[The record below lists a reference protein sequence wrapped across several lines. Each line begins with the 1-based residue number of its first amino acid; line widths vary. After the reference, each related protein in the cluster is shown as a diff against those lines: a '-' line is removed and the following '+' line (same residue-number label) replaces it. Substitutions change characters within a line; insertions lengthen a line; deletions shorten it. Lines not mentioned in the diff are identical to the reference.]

1 MVRFKTRI
9 PVTLIGGFLGAGK
22 TTLVNHLLSSGY
34 QRFGV
39 IVNEFG
45 QIGVDGALIENID
58 TDGIAQLSNGC
69 LCCVG
74 KDDLLEALFRLA
86 RHATPPDYLL
96 IELSGVADP
105 VPVAQTLLDPFA
117 RAKFALDGLIGV
129 ADALNLQRTLQ
140 ESPEGAVQLAY
151 ASTILLNKSDLT
163 VPDTLEADRHL
174 LARLN
179 PLAQVHTTRRGAI
192 EPQKLLHQ
200 KAFSADW
207 KPQDYHRPHI
217 QGLGSLVLRHTQLLD
232 RDRVNRFID
241 EYLIS
246 RPTQVLRAKGFL
258 SLKGYQEKVLFQ
270 GVREIFELSLT
281 DQPNDGISELVLIG
295 RGLEAEAGEFQRAL
309 EQCWGR

>member
-1 MVRFKTRI
+1 MVRFGSRI

-22 TTLVNHLLSSGY
+22 TTLVNHLLLQGGH
-34 QRFGV
+34 RFGV

-45 QIGVDGALIENID
+45 QVGVDGSIIENID
-58 TDGIAQLSNGC
+58 SDGIAQLSNGC

-96 IELSGVADP
+96 VELSGVADP

-151 ASTILLNKSDLT
+151 ASSIVLNKSDLAI
-163 VPDTLEADRHL
+163 PETLEADRHL

-179 PLAQVHTTRRGAI
+179 PLAQVHATRRSAI
-192 EPQKLLHQ
+192 EPGTILHQ
-200 KAFSADW
+200 RAFGADW

-217 QGLGSLVLRHTQLLD
+217 QGLSSLVLRHAVHLQ
-232 RDRVNRFID
+232 RERVNRFID
-241 EYLIS
+241 DYLIS
-246 RPTQVLRAKGFL
+246 RPTQVLRAKGFF
-258 SLKGYQEKVLFQ
+258 SLQGYREKVLFQ

-281 DQPNDGISELVLIG
+281 DQPNDGITELVLIG
-295 RGLEAEAGEFQRAL
+295 RGLEGEAAEFQQAL
-309 EQCWGR
+309 ERCST